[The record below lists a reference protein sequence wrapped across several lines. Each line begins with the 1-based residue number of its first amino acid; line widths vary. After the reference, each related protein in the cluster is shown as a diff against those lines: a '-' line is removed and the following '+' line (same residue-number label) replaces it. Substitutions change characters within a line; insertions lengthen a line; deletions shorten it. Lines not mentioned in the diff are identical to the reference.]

1 MYHKNSELVCCRE
14 TFCCFYNHIGH
25 EITFQISTPPL
36 LTRHEE
42 SSMSCYTQIRC
53 DDYQNLLKNYKIYK
67 EDEAEDEEFSTPML
81 WIGIYIAAASL
92 LCFLASAAD
101 VFRGFMERKLWFPC
115 KFVTLNAVSLTL
127 LGVAMKLPLD
137 LNSSMPGQAD
147 QLVKLSSSVFL
158 CTIMGNYL
166 PSLGALHDEGILSNV
181 VALAILVITLVV
193 NIGIELDTGVI
204 YHDLWVE
211 YILVSYFLM
220 VLLVI
225 LCFSA
230 VAVPTTKKYLEW
242 KYRELHRV
250 AFYRPEGSKGRLIRV
265 EKLIEDVRKY
275 WMMVQTGNPQFVLA
289 RSVTCAAAGV
299 VCLLAASILAEAEVR
314 LFFKAGVNWYVS
326 TSSYKYSTLA
336 TLGIQSIGVIV
347 GTIGPAFRWF
357 IGTNYKYSQ
366 KASVNNLRR
375 EFVIESYWIQGLK
388 EWREKPMDVRI
399 HSRKFRK
406 VLQVIK
412 NLTVTVCIAI
422 QIFILLASK
431 TVRVI
436 SILCLRPVLY
446 CCYYCKMLKRKIIS
460 EHSNCNN
467 QKSQN
472 VGSAAEMGLGRYVL
486 LLEGEEE
493 LPTRILNR
501 ISDSVNRLI
510 HIARKNRPR
519 RLKRLIDKST
529 SFQGVAEFDSDQVAC
544 LHCEEPPNIWSLP
557 VVTLTSIAIALPNV
571 RKSTVK
577 KLIKSVRE
585 GLLYIGLVEKSLDV
599 NGDLLNIT
607 SAADFLWIGVDLYRS
622 WLDFDLRKLSY
633 EGKTC
638 SENLR
643 SLSEMAQRIVMKFK
657 GKMSEAGPREIPL
670 NWPAKVIAANSMY
683 RISQT
688 ILLDYQCNSYKAE
701 VKLFDKLCT
710 MIADITGACLTNL
723 PRVITLKCFHSA
735 IENREEN
742 VKVAA
747 SLLGETEEILKKV
760 QRHEMPDL
768 NPDQYAYIDEWRF
781 SFKRKHTRT
790 LSSSSNEYISVGSP
804 EVHIDIE

>member
-1 MYHKNSELVCCRE
+1 
-14 TFCCFYNHIGH
+14 
-25 EITFQISTPPL
+25 
-36 LTRHEE
+36 
-42 SSMSCYTQIRC
+42 MSCYTRVKC
-53 DDYQNLLKNYKIYK
+53 EDYRNLLKNYKIYK
-67 EDEAEDEEFSTPML
+67 EDAAEDEEFSTPMI

-92 LCFLASAAD
+92 LCFLATAAD

-115 KFVTLNAVSLTL
+115 KFITLNAVSLTL

-204 YHDLWVE
+204 YHDLYIE
-211 YILVSYFLM
+211 YILVSFFLM
-220 VLLVI
+220 ILLVV

-242 KYRELHRV
+242 KYSELHRV
-250 AFYRPEGSKGRLIRV
+250 AFYKPEENKGRLIRV
-265 EKLIEDVRKY
+265 EKLIEDIRKY

-299 VCLLAASILAEAEVR
+299 VCLFAAFILAQAEIR
-314 LFFKAGVNWYVS
+314 LFFKGGVNWYVS
-326 TSSYKYSTLA
+326 SSSYKYSTLA

-366 KASVNNLRR
+366 KASINNLRR
-375 EFVIESYWIQGLK
+375 EFMIESYWIQGLK
-388 EWREKPMDVRI
+388 DWREKPMDVRI

-406 VLQVIK
+406 FLQVSK
-412 NLTVTVCIAI
+412 NMTVTICIAI

-431 TVRVI
+431 TVRVV
-436 SILCLRPVLY
+436 SILSLTPVLS
-446 CCYYCKMLKRKIIS
+446 CCYYCKKLKRKLIS
-460 EHSNCNN
+460 EHTNCNN
-467 QKSQN
+467 QKSHKI
-472 VGSAAEMGLGRYVL
+472 GSAEEMELGRYVL

-501 ISDSVNRLI
+501 ISDAVNRLI
-510 HIARKNRPR
+510 HIARRNRPR
-519 RLKRLIDKST
+519 RLKKLIDKST
-529 SFQGVAEFDSDQVAC
+529 SFQGVAEFDSDQIEC
-544 LHCEEPPNIWSLP
+544 LHCEEPPNVWSLP

-577 KLIKSVRE
+577 KLIKRVRE

-599 NGDLLNIT
+599 NGDLLNII

-622 WLDFDLRKLSY
+622 WLDIDLLKMSE
-633 EGKTC
+633 EGSTC
-638 SENLR
+638 SENIG
-643 SLSEMAQRIVMKFK
+643 SLSEMAERIVMKFK
-657 GKMSEAGPREIPL
+657 GKLSEAGPREIPL

-683 RISQT
+683 RISKT
-688 ILLDYQCNSYKAE
+688 ILLDPQCSTYKAE
-701 VKLFDKLCT
+701 VKLFDKICT

-723 PRVITLKCFHSA
+723 PRVITLKCSHSA
-735 IENREEN
+735 IENREDN
-742 VKVAA
+742 VKLAA
-747 SLLGETEEILKKV
+747 SLLGETEEILKRV
-760 QRHEMPDL
+760 QRHELPDL
-768 NPDQYAYIDEWRF
+768 NNDQFAYIDEWRF
-781 SFKRKHTRT
+781 SFRSKNTWRP
-790 LSSSSNEYISVGSP
+790 LSPSSNEYISVGSS

>member
-1 MYHKNSELVCCRE
+1 
-14 TFCCFYNHIGH
+14 
-25 EITFQISTPPL
+25 
-36 LTRHEE
+36 
-42 SSMSCYTQIRC
+42 MSCYTRIKC
-53 DDYQNLLKNYKIYK
+53 EDYRNLLKNYKLFK
-67 EDEAEDEEFSTPML
+67 QEEAEDEEFSTPMI

-92 LCFLASAAD
+92 LCFLATAAD

-115 KFVTLNAVSLTL
+115 KFITLNAVSLTL

-166 PSLGALHDEGILSNV
+166 PSLGALHDEGLLSNV

-193 NIGIELDTGVI
+193 NIGIQLDT
-204 YHDLWVE
+204 
-211 YILVSYFLM
+211 
-220 VLLVI
+220 
-225 LCFSA
+225 A
-230 VAVPTTKKYLEW
+230 VAVPTTKRYLEW

-250 AFYRPEGSKGRLIRV
+250 AFYKPEEKKGRLIRV
-265 EKLIEDVRKY
+265 ESLIEDVRKY

-299 VCLLAASILAEAEVR
+299 VCLFAAVVLAEAEVR

-326 TSSYKYSTLA
+326 SSSYKYSTLA
-336 TLGIQSIGVIV
+336 TLGIQSVGVIV

-366 KASVNNLRR
+366 KASINNLRR
-375 EFVIESYWIQGLK
+375 EFTIESYWIQGLK
-388 EWREKPMDVRI
+388 DWREKPMDIRI
-399 HSRKFRK
+399 HSRKLRK
-406 VLQVIK
+406 VLQVSK
-412 NLTVTVCIAI
+412 NVTVSVCIAI

-431 TVRVI
+431 TVRVT
-436 SILCLRPVLY
+436 SILCLRPVLS
-446 CCYYCKMLKRKIIS
+446 CCYYCKQLKRKLIS
-460 EHSNCNN
+460 EHTNFNN
-467 QKSQN
+467 RKSPK
-472 VGSAAEMGLGRYVL
+472 VGSAAEIELGRYVL

-493 LPTRILNR
+493 LPARILHR
-501 ISDSVNRLI
+501 ISDAVNRLI

-519 RLKRLIDKST
+519 KLEKLIDKST
-529 SFQGVAEFDSDQVAC
+529 SFQGVAEFDSDQVQC
-544 LHCEEPPNIWSLP
+544 LHCEEPPNVWSLP

-571 RKSTVK
+571 KKSTVK
-577 KLIKSVRE
+577 KLIQSVRE

-622 WLDFDLRKLSY
+622 WLDVDLRKMSI
-633 EGKTC
+633 EGNTC
-638 SENLR
+638 SETLR
-643 SLSEMAQRIVMKFK
+643 SLSEMAERIVMRFK
-657 GKMSEAGPREIPL
+657 GKMREAGPREIPL

-688 ILLDYQCNSYKAE
+688 ILLDSQCHSYKAE
-701 VKLFDKLCT
+701 VKLFNKLCT

-735 IENREEN
+735 IENREDN
-742 VKVAA
+742 VKLAA
-747 SLLGETEEILKKV
+747 SILGETEEILKRV
-760 QRHEMPDL
+760 QRYELPDL
-768 NPDQYAYIDEWRF
+768 NNNQYAYIDEWRF
-781 SFKRKHTRT
+781 AFRRKNSRP
-790 LSSSSNEYISVGSP
+790 LSPSSNDYISVGSP

>member
-1 MYHKNSELVCCRE
+1 MS
-14 TFCCFYNHIGH
+14 
-25 EITFQISTPPL
+25 
-36 LTRHEE
+36 
-42 SSMSCYTQIRC
+42 SCYTRIKCQ
-53 DDYQNLLKNYKIYK
+53 DYQDLLKNYKIYK

-92 LCFLASAAD
+92 LCFLATAAD
-101 VFRGFMERKLWFPC
+101 VFRGFVERKLWFPC
-115 KFVTLNAVSLTL
+115 KFITLNAVSLTL

-147 QLVKLSSSVFL
+147 QLVKLSSCVFL

-204 YHDLWVE
+204 YHNLWVE
-211 YILVSYFLM
+211 YILVSFFLM
-220 VLLVI
+220 ILLVI

-230 VAVPTTKKYLEW
+230 LAVPTTKKYLEW
-242 KYRELHRV
+242 KYSELHRV
-250 AFYRPEGSKGRLIRV
+250 AFYKPEENKGKLIRV

-299 VCLLAASILAEAEVR
+299 VCLFAAFILGEAEIR

-326 TSSYKYSTLA
+326 SSSYKYSTLA
-336 TLGIQSIGVIV
+336 TLCIQSIGVVV
-347 GTIGPAFRWF
+347 GSIGPAFRWF

-366 KASVNNLRR
+366 KASFSNLKR
-375 EFVIESYWIQGLK
+375 EFMIESYWLQGLK
-388 EWREKPMDVRI
+388 EWREKPMDIRI
-399 HSRKFRK
+399 HSRKCRK
-406 VLQVIK
+406 VLQVSK
-412 NLTVTVCIAI
+412 NLTVTICISI
-422 QIFILLASK
+422 QVFILLASK

-436 SILCLRPVLY
+436 SILCLRPVLS
-446 CCYYCKMLKRKIIS
+446 CCYHCKKLKRKLVS
-460 EHSNCNN
+460 EHTNCNN
-467 QKSQN
+467 PKPHN
-472 VGSAAEMGLGRYVL
+472 VGSAAEMELGRYVL

-493 LPTRILNR
+493 LPARILNR
-501 ISDSVNRLI
+501 ISDAVNRLI
-510 HIARKNRPR
+510 HVARKNRPR

-529 SFQGVAEFDSDQVAC
+529 SFKGVAEFDSDRVEC
-544 LHCEEPPNIWSLP
+544 LHCEEPPNVWSLP

-599 NGDLLNIT
+599 NGDLLNII

-622 WLDFDLRKLSY
+622 WLDIDLRKMSA

-638 SENLR
+638 SENLS
-643 SLSEMAQRIVMKFK
+643 SLSDMAKKMVLKFK
-657 GKMSEAGPREIPL
+657 EKLSEAGPREIPL
-670 NWPAKVIAANSMY
+670 NWPPKVIAANSMY

-688 ILLDYQCNSYKAE
+688 ILLDHQCNSRKAE

-742 VKVAA
+742 VKLAA
-747 SLLGETEEILKKV
+747 SLLGETEEILKSV
-760 QRHEMPDL
+760 QRHELPSL
-768 NPDQYAYIDEWRF
+768 NNDQFSYIDEWRF
-781 SFKRKHTRT
+781 AIRNKH
-790 LSSSSNEYISVGSP
+790 SSRPVSNSSNEYISVGSP